1 MWNLFSGK
9 AYNLVA
15 DEKHKEAVLLRE
27 GVREQDRTTALCQ
40 ALLSL
45 EKGGLPRSLKGEELR
60 LGFSLRGSSFD
71 SH

>member
-1 MWNLFSGK
+1 MWNLFFSGK

-15 DEKHKEAVLLRE
+15 DEKHKKAVLRE
-27 GVREQDRTTALCQ
+27 GVREQDRTTTLCQ

-45 EKGGLPRSLKGEELR
+45 EEGGLSRSLKAEELR
-60 LGFSLRGSSFD
+60 PRFSQRGSSSG